1 MEIAIIKFLIIF
13 MVLVVSGNDDN
24 IGLWTTS
31 RWECF
36 EEEQNTQ
43 KKNKSIKK
51 APAETKTFLI
61 TTKWFFYM
69 TKIYMSGGGVKE
81 VRGNKEYFNIKS
93 EPNTQF
99 DMEKEKVCC
108 RGPFFLNIF

>member
-36 EEEQNTQ
+36 EEE
-43 KKNKSIKK
+43 
-51 APAETKTFLI
+51 
-61 TTKWFFYM
+61 
-69 TKIYMSGGGVKE
+69 
-81 VRGNKEYFNIKS
+81 NI
-93 EPNTQF
+93 
-99 DMEKEKVCC
+99 
-108 RGPFFLNIF
+108 